1 MINVV
6 KKNNNLII
14 YWLLLSLFLVFSM
27 IIVGGLTRLT
37 DSGLSITEWELFKGI
52 IPPLTNEAWI
62 KYFNLYKEIPQ
73 YKMLNYSMDLPE
85 FKIIFYWEYF
95 HRILGRLIGI
105 FFLIPLLYFHFLKN
119 LSFKRLLPYYL
130 ILLLIIIQGFLGWYM
145 VESGLVNNTSVSH
158 FRLSAH
164 LTTAIL
170 IISIIFWQILNNRN
184 KQIKSFFNI
193 SKKKLPFVILIL
205 FLFLQ
210 ITFGAFVSGLNAG
223 KLHQT
228 WPLMGYSYFPDDLQI
243 NKIIDLLNFN
253 DHSLVQFYH
262 RNIAYLISIYILIL
276 TFVTFKRKEAQL
288 YKPSGLL
295 LIVLFIQVFL
305 GIYTL
310 LSDLNIF
317 ISSAHQITSVILIL
331 TALNLDYYAIK

>member
-1 MINVV
+1 M
-6 KKNNNLII
+6 
-14 YWLLLSLFLVFSM
+14 
-27 IIVGGLTRLT
+27 
-37 DSGLSITEWELFKGI
+37 
-52 IPPLTNEAWI
+52 
-62 KYFNLYKEIPQ
+62 
-73 YKMLNYSMDLPE
+73 
-85 FKIIFYWEYF
+85 
-95 HRILGRLIGI
+95 
-105 FFLIPLLYFHFLKN
+105 
-119 LSFKRLLPYYL
+119 
-130 ILLLIIIQGFLGWYM
+130 
-145 VESGLVNNTSVSH
+145 
-158 FRLSAH
+158 
-164 LTTAIL
+164 
-170 IISIIFWQILNNRN
+170 
-184 KQIKSFFNI
+184 
-193 SKKKLPFVILIL
+193 ILIL

-276 TFVTFKRKEAQL
+276 TFVIFKRKEAQL

-331 TALNLDYYAIK
+331 TALNLYYYAIK

>member
-1 MINVV
+1 MFPHD
-6 KKNNNLII
+6 KKLNNLFDR
-14 YWLLLSLFLVFSM
+14 WLLTSLVLIFSM
-27 IIVGGLTRLT
+27 IVLGGLTRLT
-37 DSGLSITEWELFKGI
+37 GSGLSITQWELFKGI
-52 IPPLTNEAWI
+52 LPPLSNDAWEN
-62 KYFNLYKEIPQ
+62 YFNLYKEIPQ
-73 YKMLNYSMDLPE
+73 YKILNYSMDLSE

-288 YKPSGLL
+288 YKPSCLL

-331 TALNLDYYAIK
+331 TALNLYYYAIK